1 MPLADAKDVGDLSS
15 CVGSDCMGAYDTVVT
30 VYTLRNFSDATQANE
45 QMLAALKPG
54 GTLILL
60 DAFPPEEGDV
70 IGRIL
75 TALLRVRSTPAPHSP
90 LPSETSHPIP
100 PMGIRRLPMPSA
112 PLDYT
117 PPPNPPHPTPS
128 SRGCGGARPLI
139 VRTGARLTPAA
150 PCCRRCGSAAWCP

>member
-90 LPSETSHPIP
+90 LPSQTSHPIP

-117 PPPNPPHPTPS
+117 PPPTPHPPNPILALAA
-128 SRGCGGARPLI
+128 AR
-139 VRTGARLTPAA
+139 A
-150 PCCRRCGSAAWCP
+150 P